1 MSRTK
6 YYSFSLCNTLNTKRD
21 ITDMLL
27 TYICLKPKQ
36 MIKLLSEKCAHLLV
50 LTNKNVPP
58 PNIRMMNETFLMN
71 SHFFVKC
78 FS

>member
-6 YYSFSLCNTLNTKRD
+6 YDSFSKIYKQLYTLCNTLNTKRD

-36 MIKLLSEKCAHLLV
+36 MNKLLSEKICLF
-50 LTNKNVPP
+50 TSIN
-58 PNIRMMNETFLMN
+58 
-71 SHFFVKC
+71 
-78 FS
+78 